1 MCRILHSTHTLISA
15 EFLAAD
21 IARLELTL
29 VASAGYNHSHRLA
42 NAMQVFGSASA
53 T

>member
-1 MCRILHSTHTLISA
+1 MCRILHSTHALVSKQFTGSDVA
-15 EFLAAD
+15 EP
-21 IARLELTL
+21 ELTL
-29 VASAGYNHSHRLA
+29 VVSVGCSYSHRLA